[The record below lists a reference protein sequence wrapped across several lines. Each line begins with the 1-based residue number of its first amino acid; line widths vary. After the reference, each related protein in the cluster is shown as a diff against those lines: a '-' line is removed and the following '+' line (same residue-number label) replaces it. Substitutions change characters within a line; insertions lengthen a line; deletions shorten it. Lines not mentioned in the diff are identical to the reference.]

1 MAIYSLGKNL
11 NPLFKK
17 KVEITNTEVIFS
29 GKHRVAL
36 VDIKK
41 VFVTKPS
48 LQAWG
53 TVFLSTDGN
62 SSQQPNFEKFA
73 FAYTSKMQNEV
84 GNFLKELNKD
94 VEYIAHPNQNSAI
107 EKVEEG
113 EKMSDNRIK
122 CPSCSSINVQFLQQ
136 DKKSFSVG
144 KAVGGA
150 LLTGGIGALAGF
162 TGKKGNKQWHCLN
175 CGNLFET
182 R

>member
-1 MAIYSLGKNL
+1 MTIYSLGKNL

-17 KVEITNTEVIFS
+17 TVEITDTEVIFS
-29 GKHRVAL
+29 KKHRIAL

-41 VFVTKPS
+41 VFVTRPS

-53 TVFLSTDGN
+53 TVFLSIDGN
-62 SSQQPNFEKFA
+62 NSIKTLFEKFA
-73 FAYTSKMQNEV
+73 FAYNSAMQNEV
-84 GNFLKELNKD
+84 DEFLAELDKD
-94 VEYIAHPNQNSAI
+94 VEYIPHPNQNSEIKKI
-107 EKVEEG
+107 EG
-113 EKMSDNRIK
+113 DEKMSDNRIK

-162 TGKKGNKQWHCLN
+162 AGKKGKKQWHCQN

-182 R
+182 K